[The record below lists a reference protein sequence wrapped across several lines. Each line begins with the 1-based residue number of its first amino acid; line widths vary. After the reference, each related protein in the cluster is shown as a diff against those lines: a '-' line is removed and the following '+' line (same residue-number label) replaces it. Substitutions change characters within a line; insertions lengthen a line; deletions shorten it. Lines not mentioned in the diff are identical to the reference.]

1 MELLLW
7 LWLYDK
13 RWLLNI
19 KPSFR
24 FYIALWFLPI
34 LTNIYLTIFGI
45 FSLSTVNFSKCSS
58 STSSFIASP
67 KPALAIKTLLS
78 FLSFICSIL
87 LIKNIMIHDKEE
99 KPLRDKLVKE
109 ELNDCLC
116 TRSDFFIRRKSLN
129 TISGIILLGVGILE
143 ILYSIHF
150 FMNNNKICTDRITG
164 VFLQNALFELI
175 FAIPILCVF
184 ALAASVKVSAFIA
197 SYTCPSLVIAIS
209 RMFSDN
215 SKMKK
220 NLKFKKVIK
229 ENSMC

>member
-34 LTNIYLTIFGI
+34 LINIYLTIFGI
-45 FSLSTVNFSKCSS
+45 FSLSTVNFSKCPL
-58 STSSFIASP
+58 STYSFITLP
-67 KPALAIKTLLS
+67 KPALTIKTLLS
-78 FLSFICSIL
+78 FLSLICSIL
-87 LIKNIMIHDKEE
+87 LIKNIMIYDKEE
-99 KPLRDKLVKE
+99 KSLRDKLIQKE
-109 ELNDCLC
+109 ENDCLC
-116 TRSDFFIRRKSLN
+116 SGSDFFIRRKSLN
-129 TISGIILLGVGILE
+129 TTSGIMLLGVAILE
-143 ILYSIHF
+143 IIYSINF

-164 VFLQNALFELI
+164 IFLQSAVFELI

-184 ALAASVKVSAFIA
+184 ALAAGVKVSAFIA
-197 SYTCPSLVIAIS
+197 SYTCPSLVVAIS
-209 RMFSDN
+209 KLFSDN

-220 NLKFKKVIK
+220 NLKFKKINK
-229 ENSMC
+229 GNAIC